1 MTCPPHPPDGH
12 VDERLPKMRGIG
24 PKLNQTK
31 FKVGNNSTKVGEQ
44 VKYGPTA
51 DLSAKQQQ
59 KLTDHYGEH
68 GTVKTPQNSLN
79 RLTQYSDSHTT
90 YTKAAT
96 ASGRPLTE
104 QEALVAGSAKNKA
117 PASSINHVIA
127 SGTGQNVLNHETLQF
142 QQGVKNTNAGAQK
155 LSTATTDAEKAA
167 AQQQMRKGLAQQA
180 AGVGRMQGY
189 SRATLAERQGELTPA
204 QVQAKRDG
212 ALQNTL
218 TAMQGPDQA
227 TRFGAYKDVLKDTFD
242 APGNLR
248 LGNRTQNTKISTGFD
263 TPLDANGK
271 PTERAE
277 RLFHAHQ
284 TFGPDRL
291 LTEDRLFTK
300 DDKGEAMSSSKETA
314 KTGDKRKADA
324 ADTDAAPS
332 SSKRRKKL

>member
-1 MTCPPHPPDGH
+1 MTHPAIPPAGR
-12 VDERLPKMRGIG
+12 VNERQSKMKGIG
-24 PKLNQTK
+24 PKLSQTQ
-31 FKVGNNSTKVGEQ
+31 FKVGNNNTKVGEQ

-51 DLSAKQQQ
+51 DLNAKQQQ

-68 GTVKTPQNSLN
+68 GTAKTPQNSLN

-142 QQGVKNTNAGAQK
+142 KEGVKNANEGAQK
-155 LSTATTDAEKAA
+155 LSTASTPKEKAA
-167 AQQQMRKGLAQQA
+167 AQKQIQQGLAQQA

-204 QVQAKRDG
+204 QVQGKRNG

-218 TAMQGPDQA
+218 TAMQGPDQD

-242 APGNLR
+242 SPGNLR

-263 TPLDANGK
+263 TPLDAKGK

-277 RLFHAHQ
+277 RLFQAHQ

-291 LTEDRLFTK
+291 LTKERLFTL

-314 KTGDKRKADA
+314 QVGDKRKADA
-324 ADTDAAPS
+324 ADTDPGPS
-332 SSKRRKKL
+332 SSKKRKKA

>member
-1 MTCPPHPPDGH
+1 M
-12 VDERLPKMRGIG
+12 KGIG
-24 PKLNQTK
+24 PKLGQTQ
-31 FKVGNNSTKVGEQ
+31 FKIGNNTTKVGEQ

-51 DLSAKQQQ
+51 DLNDAQKQ
-59 KLTDHYGEH
+59 KLTQHYGEH
-68 GTVKTPQNSLN
+68 GTQKTPQNSLS
-79 RLTQYSDSHTT
+79 RLTQYSDSHST
-90 YTKAAT
+90 YTNAAK

-104 QEALVAGSAKNKA
+104 QEAQVAGSAKGKA

-142 QQGVKNTNAGAQK
+142 KEGVKNANEGAQK
-155 LSTATTDAEKAA
+155 LSTATTPQQKAA
-167 AQQQMRKGLAQQA
+167 AQKQIQQGLAQQA

-189 SRATLAERQGELTPA
+189 SRATLEERHGELTPG
-204 QVQAKRDG
+204 QVQGKRNN

-242 APGNLR
+242 SPGNLR

-300 DDKGEAMSSSKETA
+300 NDKGEAMSSSKETA
-314 KTGDKRKADA
+314 QTGDKRKADA
-324 ADTDAAPS
+324 ADTDPGPS
-332 SSKRRKKL
+332 SSKKRRKA